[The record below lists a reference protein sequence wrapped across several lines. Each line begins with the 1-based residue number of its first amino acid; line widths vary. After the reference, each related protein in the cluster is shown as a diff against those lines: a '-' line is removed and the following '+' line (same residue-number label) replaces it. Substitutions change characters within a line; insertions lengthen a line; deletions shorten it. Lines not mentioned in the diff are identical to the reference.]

1 VDPRTIEISRLD
13 AGRDYL
19 EAVERLGLRPTAMFW
34 AFDRTLEQFVLVLTT
49 PLYDYAGPYQLSQL
63 LVEAYRRS
71 GTPRE
76 IDPFLVRLHSPAHTI
91 IREIAKFIPFGT
103 TVEGAA
109 TPIAA
114 ADLIVES
121 RWIYRFEEPA
131 ALKSVEAARRWDRFV
146 RNVDRL
152 AA

>member
-1 VDPRTIEISRLD
+1 LDPRAIEMSRLD

-19 EAVERLGLRPTAMFW
+19 AAVERLGLRPTAMFC

-49 PLYDYAGPYQLSQL
+49 PLYDYAGPYKLSKI

-91 IREIAKFIPFGT
+91 IREIAKFIPFA
-103 TVEGAA
+103 TVEGATA
-109 TPIAA
+109 SVTA
-114 ADLIVES
+114 ADLTVEN
-121 RWIYRFEEPA
+121 RWIYRFERPA